1 MAPEQKPEWFTLA
14 EADNAAS
21 PRKISKS
28 LPILALVVA
37 GAIIGVGAVVA
48 QTQEEPQA
56 NATETVSSV
65 ASPSDSPAPITSAAN
80 ESVAPAKTT
89 VVSANTQSSAP
100 KADPVAPKN
109 PTTSSIQNPLNNKP
123 TGGEHEG
130 REGHNGNEHEDDGEY
145 EDDEDDD

>member
-1 MAPEQKPEWFTLA
+1 MNPMQKPEWFSLA
-14 EADNAAS
+14 EADNAV
-21 PRKISKS
+21 PTRRISKR
-28 LPILALVVA
+28 LPVLVLVVA

-56 NATETVSSV
+56 NAAETVSSV

-80 ESVAPAKTT
+80 EL
-89 VVSANTQSSAP
+89 
-100 KADPVAPKN
+100 
-109 PTTSSIQNPLNNKP
+109 TTSSIQNPLNNKP

-145 EDDEDDD
+145 EGDDD

>member
-14 EADNAAS
+14 EADNATS
-21 PRKISKS
+21 TRKISKG
-28 LPILALVVA
+28 LPVLALVVA

-56 NATETVSSV
+56 NATETVSLV
-65 ASPSDSPAPITSAAN
+65 ASPTDSPAPITSAAN

-100 KADPVAPKN
+100 KN

-123 TGGEHEG
+123 TGDEHEG

>member
-14 EADNAAS
+14 EADNATS
-21 PRKISKS
+21 TRKISKG
-28 LPILALVVA
+28 LPVLALVLA

-56 NATETVSSV
+56 NATETVSLV
-65 ASPSDSPAPITSAAN
+65 ASPTDSPAPITSAAN

-100 KADPVAPKN
+100 NN

-123 TGGEHEG
+123 TGGEDEG
-130 REGHNGNEHEDDGEY
+130 REGHNGNEHEDDGEF

>member
-1 MAPEQKPEWFTLA
+1 MNPMQKPEWFSLA
-14 EADNAAS
+14 EADNAV
-21 PRKISKS
+21 PTRRISKR
-28 LPILALVVA
+28 LPVLVLVVA

-56 NATETVSSV
+56 NAAETVSSV
-65 ASPSDSPAPITSAAN
+65 ALPSDSPAPITSAAN

-89 VVSANTQSSAP
+89 AVSANSQSSSS
-100 KADPVAPKN
+100 KTDPVAPKN

-145 EDDEDDD
+145 EGDDD

>member
-1 MAPEQKPEWFTLA
+1 MNPMQKPEWFSLA
-14 EADNAAS
+14 EADNAV
-21 PRKISKS
+21 PTRRISKR
-28 LPILALVVA
+28 LPVLVLVVA

-56 NATETVSSV
+56 NAAETVSSV
-65 ASPSDSPAPITSAAN
+65 ALPSDSPAPITSAAN

-89 VVSANTQSSAP
+89 AVSANSQSSSS
-100 KADPVAPKN
+100 KTDPVAPKN

-145 EDDEDDD
+145 EGDEGDD